1 VRADVQRRT
10 ERGDPALPPPPH
22 DGGPAL
28 LSAQAPDITRID
40 RCPFWTGI
48 TPPSTKAGI
57 LRRAC
62 RCLSDSSHISTRE
75 RIRKRPTPHSSP
87 TATRYFSIGLP
98 LSTGCSAVCN
108 LLPRDRRT
116 TIRTLAINRFPAA
129 SISSMTTS
137 TRGACPPGWSHCPR
151 DPRQGRAP
159 VDVAGRLPVGRTGD

>member
-1 VRADVQRRT
+1 MFSAGPSGGTRRYRRRRT
-10 ERGDPALPPPPH
+10 TEVLRCSVRRH
-22 DGGPAL
+22 
-28 LSAQAPDITRID
+28 RISLGSN